1 MTSTLSS
8 AATVTTAVSDSMS
21 GAAPSTESLMR
32 SAASTPAPAT
42 SSANVEVR
50 ILSHP
55 ENFRDAAD
63 AVEKPNA
70 SGAESS
76 DVDSGDAE
84 GDMDD
89 EGYDDDAEDSLVSTA
104 SFQNGD
110 EVIVVSPA
118 SAYNGE
124 RARIVDIRG
133 DKLMLSVKDEQVV
146 LTLDEVKSLNE
157 LHHKGDGKSTRTST
171 RIRHQAQPA
180 SPAHSEKQSGNVR
193 RTNDRPKRDAAGNGF
208 SNGKSSAAPRS
219 RNNSKAMLGKR
230 VAIVGG
236 RNKGERGRVTKGA
249 NGYFT
254 IVLERSH
261 TNPSSN
267 TQVMKRSHDL
277 KVIDGSGDFPV
288 PHRRAH
294 GSGWN
299 KKNKSGHYDDT
310 EDEMDEER
318 SYDEMS
324 DNEQSTRSSKRNW
337 SGYSR
342 SHSRSP
348 SPSFSASH
356 SEMESE
362 PLSDSDSSLISEEE
376 NERVSRSVSPKHAVK
391 SKTVANIEREAAQIL
406 MDILQARANPQLLKR
421 HFTDK
426 PQSEQ
431 QLKRSRTFTYDEGSR
446 PQVHESH
453 GRVHDANQSVAMVT
467 EDYAVAVEQD
477 SHPNLN
483 VIIGAEDHQFY
494 TPLLSSTSSST
505 VVSHHAS
512 PAIAPVVDDSKLYP
526 ASPFTGLSAPLQLGY
541 PQSSPSM
548 KAMNAGAL
556 NASVLYQKATS
567 TPTHAPRT
575 QFFPVTP
582 TPRSPSSKAIML
594 PATPN
599 SGALT
604 PQAYPRHIT
613 AAGPAVYQSY
623 PSPMPQP
630 MRSAAT
636 HINYGAV
643 NRSQVTILSTAGAT
657 VM

>member
-1 MTSTLSS
+1 MTTS
-8 AATVTTAVSDSMS
+8 
-21 GAAPSTESLMR
+21 ESLVR
-32 SAASTPAPAT
+32 SAAPTPAPAVIV
-42 SSANVEVR
+42 VEGGMA
-50 ILSHP
+50 LSHP
-55 ENFRDAAD
+55 ENFRDSSDMADKSSTSAAD
-63 AVEKPNA
+63 
-70 SGAESS
+70 SS
-76 DVDSGDAE
+76 DIESGE

-89 EGYDDDAEDSLVSTA
+89 EAYDDDGEDSLISTA
-104 SFQNGD
+104 SFQSGD
-110 EVIVVSPA
+110 EVIVVSGS

-133 DKLMLSVKDEQVV
+133 DKLMVSVKDEQVV

-157 LHHKGDGKSTRTST
+157 LQHKTDANGKSTRTST
-171 RIRHQAQPA
+171 RIRHQVLPV
-180 SPAHSEKQSGNVR
+180 SPSHSEKQSGGGVR
-193 RTNDRPKRDAAGNGF
+193 RPTDRPKRDATGNGL

-261 TNPSSN
+261 TNLSSN

-277 KVIDGSGDFPV
+277 KVIDGSGDFPI
-288 PHRRAH
+288 PHRRAN

-299 KKNKSGHYDDT
+299 KKNKAKHYDDT
-310 EDEMDEER
+310 EDEMDEEK
-318 SYDEMS
+318 SYDEVS
-324 DNEQSTRSSKRNW
+324 DNEQSVRSAKRSGW

-348 SPSFSASH
+348 SPSFS
-356 SEMESE
+356 EMESE
-362 PLSDSDSSLISEEE
+362 MLSDSESSLISEEE
-376 NERVSRSVSPKHAVK
+376 NERISRSVSPKHQSPTAVK
-391 SKTVANIEREAAQIL
+391 SKSVANIEREAAQIL

-421 HFTDK
+421 HYTDK
-426 PQSEQ
+426 AHSEQ

-446 PQVHESH
+446 PQVQESPINIH
-453 GRVHDANQSVAMVT
+453 VHNDANQGVAMVT
-467 EDYAVAVEQD
+467 EDYSLPVEHD
-477 SHPNLN
+477 SHHNLN
-483 VIIGAEDHQFY
+483 VVIGQEEHQFY

-512 PAIAPVVDDSKLYP
+512 PAIAPVADDSKLYP
-526 ASPFTGLSAPLQLGY
+526 SSPFTGLSAPLQLAY

-548 KAMNAGAL
+548 KGMNGAAMNAAL
-556 NASVLYQKATS
+556 LYQKATS

-575 QFFPVTP
+575 HFFPATP
-582 TPRSPSSKAIML
+582 KSPSSKTMVL

-604 PQAYPRHIT
+604 PQAYPRHIS
-613 AAGPAVYQSY
+613 APAQAVYQNF
-623 PSPMPQP
+623 PSPMPQAI
-630 MRSAAT
+630 RASASHMPYVT
-636 HINYGAV
+636 V
-643 NRSQVTILSTAGAT
+643 NRPQVTILSTAGAT